1 MMAARNILAAALVLA
16 LVGCVSTP
24 RTTAP
29 QGNYLPGGIDQS
41 RLAADA
47 VRQLAALYPPAR
59 TSLSLQQPASDP
71 FGAAL
76 LKGLRASGYAVAE
89 VPAVP
94 AKPAGAPQAQA
105 GTPLYYVVDPAGPV
119 YRVMLTVGSESLSR
133 AYVAPNG
140 TVVPAGQWVRKE

>member
-1 MMAARNILAAALVLA
+1 MMAARNILSAALVLA
-16 LVGCVSTP
+16 LVGCAATP

-59 TSLSLQQPASDP
+59 TSLRLQQPASDP
-71 FGAAL
+71 FGTAL
-76 LKGLRASGYAVAE
+76 LKGLRASGYAVTEDSA
-89 VPAVP
+89 AP
-94 AKPAGAPQAQA
+94 AKAAGAPQGQA
-105 GTPLYYVVDPAGPV
+105 GMPLYYVADPAGPV
-119 YRVMLTVGSESLSR
+119 FRVMLTVGSESLTR
-133 AYVAPNG
+133 AYVQLNG